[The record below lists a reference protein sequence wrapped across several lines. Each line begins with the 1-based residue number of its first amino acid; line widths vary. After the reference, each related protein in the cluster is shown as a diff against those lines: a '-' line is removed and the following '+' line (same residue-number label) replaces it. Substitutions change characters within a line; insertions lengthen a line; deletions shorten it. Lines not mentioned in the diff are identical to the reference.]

1 MFLLLIIQAHI
12 YPFCPINEIV
22 NRPTRFR
29 LSALNATAKVLNL
42 LNLTHSAL
50 KVILF
55 VFKSLLRTGYYSIIS
70 KMSEV
75 VMIPKPRKDAIQVSS
90 YSPISLLI
98 FFNNK
103 HNIPDVI
110 ISEIIIKLSNKYTEK
125 LNYKV
130 LLYKAVLQSI
140 WLHGIQL
147 WETAEIITFS
157 EIAISPQFER
167 T

>member
-12 YPFCPINEIV
+12 YLFCPINEIV
-22 NRPTRFR
+22 NRPTKFR
-29 LSALNATAKVLNL
+29 LSALNATAKILNL

-55 VFKSLLRTGYYSIIS
+55 VFKSLLRTGYYSITS

-110 ISEIIIKLSNKYTEK
+110 ISEIIIKL
-125 LNYKV
+125 NYKV

-147 WETAEIITFS
+147 WETAEITTFS